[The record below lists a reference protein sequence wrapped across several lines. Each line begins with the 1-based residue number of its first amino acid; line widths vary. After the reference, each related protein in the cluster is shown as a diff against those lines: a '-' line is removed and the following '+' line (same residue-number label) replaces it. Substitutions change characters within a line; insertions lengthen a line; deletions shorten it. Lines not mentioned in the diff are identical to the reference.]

1 MVLDDYPVLPCILE
15 RLQWRLYSIFG
26 YRKFPI
32 YLGIFLFSISP
43 KIIETYRGTQLQLSN
58 FKQCSEFLAVGW
70 VLLCLKSRI
79 PFGALLN
86 GPKNVYDFLSYASS
100 TVPFTPCSFF
110 TKYTQIS
117 DTLDMEHFSGRA
129 SKLEWVL

>member
-1 MVLDDYPVLPCILE
+1 MYISG
-15 RLQWRLYSIFG
+15 RYFYQ
-26 YRKFPI
+26 
-32 YLGIFLFSISP
+32 SP
-43 KIIETYRGTQLQLSN
+43 KIIETYGRTRQQLAN

-86 GPKNVYDFLSYASS
+86 GPKNVYDFLSYASATAPPS
-100 TVPFTPCSFF
+100 LNALFF

-117 DTLDMEHFSGRA
+117 DILDMWNLSEWA
-129 SKLEWVL
+129 S